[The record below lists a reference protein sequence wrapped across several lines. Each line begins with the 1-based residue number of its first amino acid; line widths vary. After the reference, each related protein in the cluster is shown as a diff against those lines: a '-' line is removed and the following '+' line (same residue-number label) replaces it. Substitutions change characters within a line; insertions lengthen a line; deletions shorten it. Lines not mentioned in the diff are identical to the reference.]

1 MSRLEG
7 KFAFITGA
15 ASGIGLACAKRF
27 SAEGATIFGA
37 DVNKPA
43 DEDWHTV
50 TTTAPRSM
58 FTLLD
63 VTDEDAV
70 KTSAELALKALGRID
85 ILVNSAGVAGVGSA
99 TDLDTQEF
107 QRVLD
112 INLKGSFL
120 TSKHLIPSMVEQRGG
135 SIVNLSSVFG
145 LMGSD
150 NNLSYCVSK
159 GGVLQLTTSLS
170 VDYAWANVR
179 SNALCPGLIETPLT
193 EIVKQIEP
201 LHKEFVSWH
210 LSGRPGQPEEVAS
223 AALFL
228 ASDEASFIT
237 GQALAVDGGL
247 STGRRLF
254 PAPSL

>member
-1 MSRLEG
+1 MGRLEG

-27 SAEGATIFGA
+27 SAEGAAIFGA
-37 DVNKPA
+37 DINKPS
-43 DEDWHTV
+43 DDDWDAILAE
-50 TTTAPRSM
+50 APTST
-58 FTLLD
+58 FSFLD
-63 VTDEDAV
+63 VTDEAAV
-70 KTSAELALKALGRID
+70 QAASELALTTFGQID

-99 TDLDTQEF
+99 TDLATEDF

-120 TSKHLIPSMVEQRGG
+120 TSKHLIPSMVEQRSG

-150 NNLSYCVSK
+150 NSLSYCVSK

-254 PAPSL
+254 PAPGL

>member
-1 MSRLEG
+1 MARLEG
-7 KFAFITGA
+7 KRAFITGA
-15 ASGIGLACAKRF
+15 ASGIGLACATRF
-27 SAEGATIFGA
+27 AAEGAAIFA
-37 DVNKPA
+37 VDINEPDPQEWQA
-43 DEDWHTV
+43 IHN
-50 TTTAPRSM
+50 SM
-58 FTLLD
+58 PTSTFAKMD

-70 KTSAELALKALGRID
+70 KANITSALETFGHID
-85 ILVNSAGVAGVGSA
+85 ILVNSAGVAGTGSA
-99 TDLDTQEF
+99 TDLDSAEF

-120 TSKHLIPSMVEQRGG
+120 TSKYLVPSMVEQRSG
-135 SIVNLSSVFG
+135 SIINLSSVFG
-145 LMGSD
+145 LMGTD

-179 SNALCPGLIETPLT
+179 CNALCPGLIETPLT
-193 EIVKQIEP
+193 EVVKQIEP
-201 LHKEFVSWH
+201 LHEEFVSWH
-210 LSGRPGQPEEVAS
+210 MSGRPGQAEEVAS
-223 AALFL
+223 AALFF

-254 PAPSL
+254 PSPGL